1 MAVEYIFSNS
11 VENNNYEGNKISSIN
26 SFLEKESINNKTESW
41 NKLDKTRKIKLL
53 HNYVDTLVPLHNL
66 AVGDADE
73 LKQYLIEI
81 LDKRRLQHVKDV
93 NCDKVTG
100 KILSIPSLQFNNA
113 TKKFTL
119 KRAATRPSTV
129 TLKQPGK
136 VKKNLLSIAANE

>member
-1 MAVEYIFSNS
+1 MALEDIFLNS
-11 VENNNYEGNKISSIN
+11 VENNNYEGTKINSIN

-66 AVGDADE
+66 TTADADE

-136 VKKNLLSIAANE
+136 AKKNLLSISVNE

>member
-66 AVGDADE
+66 TTADADE

-136 VKKNLLSIAANE
+136 AKKNLLSIAVNE

>member
-1 MAVEYIFSNS
+1 MALEYIFSNS
-11 VENNNYEGNKISSIN
+11 VENNNYEGSKINSIN

-66 AVGDADE
+66 ALSDADE
-73 LKQYLIEI
+73 LKQYLLEI

-93 NCDKVTG
+93 NCDKVSG

-136 VKKNLLSIAANE
+136 AKKNLLSIAANE

>member
-1 MAVEYIFSNS
+1 MALEDIFLNS
-11 VENNNYEGNKISSIN
+11 VENNNYEGTKINSIN

-53 HNYVDTLVPLHNL
+53 HNYVDTLVTLHNL
-66 AVGDADE
+66 TTADADE

-136 VKKNLLSIAANE
+136 AKKNLLSIAVNE